1 MNTLRGLKVNTLR
14 GLKVNTL
21 RSLKVKTFSI
31 KLYRAFL
38 YNFNCKNYIGDF
50 VQHLR
55 MIQIS
60 PGHWFSLTHDQTH
73 KPN

>member
-1 MNTLRGLKVNTLR
+1 MNTLRGLKVSTMR

-21 RSLKVKTFSI
+21 RSLKVKTLRI

-38 YNFNCKNYIGDF
+38 YNFNFKNYIGDF

-55 MIQIS
+55 IIQIS
-60 PGHWFSLTHDQTH
+60 LGHWFSLTHDQTH